1 MALLSGALLA
11 SLMLA
16 GCSSSSSSSSPSS
29 SSAPTGD
36 VPSGEMSSDATVA
49 PFNDADV
56 EFAMN
61 MVIHHT
67 QAIEMADV
75 LLGKDGVDAKV
86 MELAQ
91 NIKAAQGPE
100 IDTMNSWLVG
110 WGADGM
116 DGMVGM
122 DHGMG
127 ETMSQE
133 DMASLE
139 AAGGTEA
146 SRLFLEQMT
155 VHHQGAIEMAQ
166 VEIQDGKNADAM
178 ALAEKVVSDQT
189 AEIALMGELL
199 ANL

>member
-1 MALLSGALLA
+1 
-11 SLMLA
+11 
-16 GCSSSSSSSSPSS
+16 
-29 SSAPTGD
+29 
-36 VPSGEMSSDATVA
+36 
-49 PFNDADV
+49 
-56 EFAMN
+56 MN